1 MEASGFAI
9 RRRCWIGWRCRG
21 RLCPGRRVGLLRSDE
36 RVHNIAGKDRLP
48 TSGPRANQVYL
59 SARVVISA
67 RIRVFSFT
75 VQRSTSHFRL
85 PLLGTDEASA
95 ALSTDVFQS
104 SYREHSSGVFRHLVL
119 LGLDSAAA
127 EDIHQETFLRLHFEL
142 KKGRGLQSP
151 RWWLLK
157 VTTNLALNY
166 LRDNKSRKEFGGTT
180 AQEILDRACS
190 QGADAEQQVL
200 GAERARALSR
210 AFDHL
215 SPQQKACVHLRAE
228 GMRYAEIAE
237 ALGVSISTVEE
248 YLSRAI
254 ARIRMKMK

>member
-1 MEASGFAI
+1 MQ
-9 RRRCWIGWRCRG
+9 
-21 RLCPGRRVGLLRSDE
+21 
-36 RVHNIAGKDRLP
+36 
-48 TSGPRANQVYL
+48 RADSQFL
-59 SARVVISA
+59 
-67 RIRVFSFT
+67 
-75 VQRSTSHFRL
+75 L
-85 PLLGTDEASA
+85 PLLIAADASA
-95 ALSTDVFQS
+95 EASTDVFEL

-142 KKGRGLQSP
+142 KKERQLQSP

-166 LRDNKSRKEFGGTT
+166 LRDNKGRKELGGTP
-180 AQEILDRACS
+180 AQDILDRACS
-190 QGADAEQQVL
+190 RGADAEQLVL
-200 GAERARALSR
+200 GAERARSLSR
-210 AFDHL
+210 ALDQL

-248 YLSRAI
+248 YLTRAI
-254 ARIRMKMK
+254 ARIRMNLK